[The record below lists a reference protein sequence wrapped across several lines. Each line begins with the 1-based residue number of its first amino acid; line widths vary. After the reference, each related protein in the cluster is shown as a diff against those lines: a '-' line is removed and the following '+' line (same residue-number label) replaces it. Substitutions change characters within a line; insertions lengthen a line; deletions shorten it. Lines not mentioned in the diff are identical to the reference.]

1 MAIASREKTKNEL
14 DLAIKRLQKGMT
26 KIVPSGTKLSI
37 AGVAKEAGVS
47 NATIHNRYPEVAEA
61 IRSLLKASQIKNLQL
76 KQEGLKGFSIKLSK
90 ARKEIE
96 TLKSDLQKTQSINLR
111 LLKENELLKARAS
124 GS

>member
-14 DLAIKRLQKGMT
+14 NLAIKRLQKGMT

-61 IRSLLKASQIKNLQL
+61 IRGLLKADQIKNLQL
-76 KQEGLKGFSIKLSK
+76 KQEGLKGFSNKLSQ

-96 TLKSDLQKTQSINLR
+96 ILKSDLQKSQSINFR
-111 LLKENELLKARAS
+111 LMKEIELLKNR
-124 GS
+124 

>member
-1 MAIASREKTKNEL
+1 MAITSREITKKKL
-14 DLAIKRLQKGMT
+14 DLAIMRLQKGMT

-61 IRSLLKASQIKNLQL
+61 IRGLLKADQIKNLQL
-76 KQEGLKGFSIKLSK
+76 KQEGLKGFSNKLSQ

-96 TLKSDLQKTQSINLR
+96 ILKYKEDNFLKNDFCPPFLSIFYTYLICNT
-111 LLKENELLKARAS
+111 
-124 GS
+124 